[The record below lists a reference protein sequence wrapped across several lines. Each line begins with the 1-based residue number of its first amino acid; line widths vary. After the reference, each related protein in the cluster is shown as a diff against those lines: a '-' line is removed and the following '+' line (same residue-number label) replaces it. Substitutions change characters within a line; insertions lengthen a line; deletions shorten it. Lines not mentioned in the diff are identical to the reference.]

1 MYVSD
6 IVFATDSLLINS
18 SITEVD
24 MSSLTARAL
33 AHFERHHG
41 IASIEQLVAS
51 GVSRSLIKRLQRDGL
66 IEQVLQGA
74 YRLRGQPLTELG
86 RMVAVCTAHPGHV
99 IAGPSAGR
107 LLGFRR
113 LPADLRI
120 HTISPPHSQPTRAPW
135 VKPYR
140 TAAIHAGDIVR
151 RPDGIL
157 HTSRPRTAL
166 DLSRFLTLDADLL
179 SVIEQA
185 MSDGH
190 YSVDDMCSV
199 AVDWRSPRRSWL
211 GRYLRL
217 LDRRVAGGAAESHP
231 ELLLGDSLT
240 AAGVVGLSR
249 QFPIELPGYGS
260 ARFDLA
266 VPRLRWAIEV
276 DVFPTHAET
285 AGRQSDE
292 RRDRA
297 AQLLGWSVTRL
308 GPESFDERLG
318 ATVAWL
324 VTEFDRRR
332 SA

>member
-1 MYVSD
+1 
-6 IVFATDSLLINS
+6 
-18 SITEVD
+18 

-41 IASIEQLVAS
+41 IASIEQLVEC
-51 GVSRSLIKRLQRDGL
+51 GVSRSVIKRLQREGL

-86 RMVAVCTAHPGHV
+86 RMMAVCTAHPGHV

-107 LLGFRR
+107 LLGFRL

-120 HTISPPHSQPTRAPW
+120 HTISPPRSQPTRAKW
-135 VKPYR
+135 IKPYR
-140 TAAIHAGDIVR
+140 TAAIRGGDIVG

-157 HTSRPRTAL
+157 HTARPRTAL
-166 DLSRFLTLDADLL
+166 DLSRFIDVDTELL

-185 MSDGH
+185 MSDGRH
-190 YSVDDMCSV
+190 SVDDMRAV
-199 AVDWRSPRRSWL
+199 AMDWTSPRRGWL
-211 GRYLRL
+211 SRYLRV
-217 LDRRVAGGAAESHP
+217 LDGRVAGGAAESHP
-231 ELLLGDSLT
+231 EVLLGDALES
-240 AAGVVGLSR
+240 AGVVGVVR
-249 QFPIELPGYGS
+249 QFRIELPGYGA

-266 VPRLRWAIEV
+266 VPEMRWAIEV

-292 RRDRA
+292 HRDRA
-297 AQLLGWSVTRL
+297 ALLLGWSVTRL
-308 GPESFDERLG
+308 GPEAFGDG
-318 ATVAWL
+318 MNATVARL
-324 VTEFDRRR
+324 AVEFRRRR

>member
-1 MYVSD
+1 M
-6 IVFATDSLLINS
+6 
-18 SITEVD
+18 SI
-24 MSSLTARAL
+24 LTAEAL
-33 AHFERHHG
+33 AHLERHHG

-51 GVSRSLIKRLQRDGL
+51 GVSRSVIKRLQRDGL

-86 RMVAVCTAHPGHV
+86 RMAAVCTAHPGHV
-99 IAGPSAGR
+99 IAGPSAAR
-107 LLGFRR
+107 LLGFRQ

-120 HTISPPHSQPTRAPW
+120 HTISPPRSQPTRAPW

-151 RPDGIL
+151 RPDGIV

-166 DLSRFLTLDADLL
+166 DLSRFLKLDAELL

-190 YSVDDMCSV
+190 HSVDEMCAV
-199 AVDWRSPRRSWL
+199 AIDWMSPRRSWL
-211 GRYLRL
+211 DRYLCL

-231 ELLLGDSLT
+231 EVVLGDALKI
-240 AAGVVGLSR
+240 AGVVGLVR
-249 QFPIELPGYGS
+249 QLAIELPGYGS

-297 AQLLGWSVTRL
+297 AQIVGWSVTRL
-308 GPESFDERLG
+308 GPDAFGAQLD

-324 VTEFDRRR
+324 VTEFLRRR